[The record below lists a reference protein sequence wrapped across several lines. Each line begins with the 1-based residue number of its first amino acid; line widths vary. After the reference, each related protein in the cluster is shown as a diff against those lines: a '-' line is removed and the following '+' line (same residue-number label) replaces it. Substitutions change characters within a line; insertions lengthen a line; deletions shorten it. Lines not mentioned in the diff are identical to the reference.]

1 MSPKSP
7 LNLLLI
13 ALLAMTLMLP
23 GCAGKIGTQQT
34 RVHYYPQCYQPI
46 QQLRKDN
53 LREDRREYNE
63 VKSRVSKRKAVKN
76 EIKTTME
83 IDLALAE
90 YDRVI
95 DSITISR
102 EKAIRTMAAT
112 EEAARRYDQQF
123 KQLINDYKR
132 GAITAEERDKRY
144 AEIRSGLQE
153 ISSILQ
159 EKYNDISTK
168 DAEYE
173 KALPTA
179 DPAVKEKHK
188 DLKNGLKAAQ
198 IEKDQVRISYDREI
212 AASDVSRN
220 KAA

>member
-13 ALLAMTLMLP
+13 ALLAMTLLLP

-46 QQLRKDN
+46 QQLREDN
-53 LREDRREYNE
+53 LREDNE
-63 VKSRVSKRKAVKN
+63 VASRTSTSKAATNKLKAPK
-76 EIKTTME
+76 ME
-83 IDLALAE
+83 ADLVLAE

-95 DSITISR
+95 DATTILR

-159 EKYNDISTK
+159 EKYNDIADK
-168 DAEYE
+168 DAEFE

-179 DPAVKEKHK
+179 APAVKKKHK

>member
-13 ALLAMTLMLP
+13 VLLAMTLLLP

-46 QQLRKDN
+46 QQLR
-53 LREDRREYNE
+53 EDRREYNE

-76 EIKTTME
+76 EVAIMR
-83 IDLALAE
+83 AE
-90 YDRVI
+90 ADRVI
-95 DSITISR
+95 TDYYSVINSSTT
-102 EKAIRTMAAT
+102 RTMAAT

-173 KALPTA
+173 KALPTG
-179 DPAVKEKHK
+179 DPAVKKKHK
-188 DLKNGLKAAQ
+188 DLKNRLKAAQ

>member
-13 ALLAMTLMLP
+13 VLLAMTLMLP

-63 VKSRVSKRKAVKN
+63 VKSRVSKRKAVKH
-76 EIKTTME
+76 EIADDISSTT
-83 IDLALAE
+83 
-90 YDRVI
+90 
-95 DSITISR
+95 
-102 EKAIRTMAAT
+102 RTMAAT

-123 KQLINDYKR
+123 KQLISDYKR

>member
-1 MSPKSP
+1 MSPKPP

-13 ALLAMTLMLP
+13 SLLATTLLLP

-34 RVHYYPQCYQPI
+34 RGHYYPQCYQPI
-46 QQLRKDN
+46 QQLREDN
-53 LREDRREYNE
+53 RREDRREYNE

-76 EIKTTME
+76 EVAIMR
-83 IDLALAE
+83 AE
-90 YDRVI
+90 ADRVI
-95 DSITISR
+95 TDYYSVINSSTT
-102 EKAIRTMAAT
+102 RTMAAT

-159 EKYNDISTK
+159 EKYNDIADK
-168 DAEYE
+168 DAEFE

-179 DPAVKEKHK
+179 APAVKKKHK
-188 DLKNGLKAAQ
+188 DLKNRLKAAQ